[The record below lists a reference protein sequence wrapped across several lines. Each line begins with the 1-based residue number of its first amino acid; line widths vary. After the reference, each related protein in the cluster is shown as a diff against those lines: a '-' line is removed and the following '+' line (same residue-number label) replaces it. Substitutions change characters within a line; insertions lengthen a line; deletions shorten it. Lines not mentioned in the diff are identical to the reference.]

1 MAFKNRWR
9 KVCEMQ
15 HRRKWF
21 RGIFLKRLQKTSRS
35 RDLGLRV
42 TKDADFCS
50 LSKGGLPNVGK
61 HFWPGIINYYYQCL
75 RVLEFCWQIPCTE
88 KYSLC
93 SMAVL
98 PDTLLSGTRPN
109 LLAVSLPSPAF
120 ITLWPNQNH
129 HAMQA
134 KKHIENNPSGL

>member
-1 MAFKNRWR
+1 M
-9 KVCEMQ
+9 CEMQ
-15 HRRKWF
+15 HQGKWF

-75 RVLEFCWQIPCTE
+75 RVLEFC
-88 KYSLC
+88 
-93 SMAVL
+93 
-98 PDTLLSGTRPN
+98 
-109 LLAVSLPSPAF
+109 
-120 ITLWPNQNH
+120 
-129 HAMQA
+129 
-134 KKHIENNPSGL
+134 